1 MLMSLSSVNELHALG
16 YCSLLLELSKHLS
29 EWAVCTPEDSGE

>member
-1 MLMSLSSVNELHALG
+1 MLISLSSVNELHALG

-29 EWAVCTPEDSGE
+29 EWAVCTPEDGGE